1 MALLALMGRIDNDPQ
16 THTMT
21 HMKTTLDLDDALLI
35 EAKSAAAR
43 RRTTLRAV
51 VEHALRRELMPA
63 VEATNPNP
71 KKFEKGPL
79 GFLVLKRKPGETIT
93 LKAVKAV
100 QAELDDA
107 EFQRAVAPRRR

>member
-1 MALLALMGRIDNDPQ
+1 
-16 THTMT
+16 
-21 HMKTTLDLDDALLI
+21 MKTTLDLDDALLI

-63 VEATNPNP
+63 VEAANPNP
-71 KKFEKGPL
+71 DKFEKGPL
-79 GFLVLKRKPGETIT
+79 GFFVLKRKPGETIT
-93 LKAVKAV
+93 LEAVKAV